1 MDIQTKKLHFVQEF
15 LRIKDEKLV
24 DKLNAVLKTE
34 RKKKFDK
41 ELKLI
46 SKEEFNKI
54 IDKAEEDSVSGRM
67 TSAQELQNE
76 VDSWS

>member
-41 ELKLI
+41 ELSA
-46 SKEEFNKI
+46 SKQKQSVAP
-54 IDKAEEDSVSGRM
+54 KED
-67 TSAQELQNE
+67 
-76 VDSWS
+76 